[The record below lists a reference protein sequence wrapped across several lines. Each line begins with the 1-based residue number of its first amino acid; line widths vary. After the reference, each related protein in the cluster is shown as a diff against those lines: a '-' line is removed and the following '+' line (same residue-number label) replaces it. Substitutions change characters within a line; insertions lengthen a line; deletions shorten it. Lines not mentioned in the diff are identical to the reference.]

1 MCQIAFHALFRDN
14 DTDDLSTLS
23 DKLAHALCLLRP
35 PLAASAEAQGGVE
48 LEEGAGVDGE
58 DVAALAHMH

>member
-1 MCQIAFHALFRDN
+1 MCQIEFHAVFRDN
-14 DTDDLSTLS
+14 DTDDLSSLS
-23 DKLAHALCLLRP
+23 DKLAQPFCLLP

>member
-1 MCQIAFHALFRDN
+1 MCQIAFHAVFRDY

-23 DKLAHALCLLRP
+23 DKLAQP
-35 PLAASAEAQGGVE
+35 FGPLAASAEAQGGVE